1 MKLKQAVVTY
11 QLLCSLLVLT
21 HTLHAQKPDVRD
33 ISQGLSIYENG
44 YMDQPYV
51 TVLPNGNWLCMFT
64 TGAATESRPGQ
75 HVVATTSTD
84 KGRTWSEPVDIEPS
98 SGPLASWAMP
108 YLTSFGRVYAF
119 YDYNG
124 DNINS
129 LNGKPLKQVGE
140 LGWYC
145 YKYSDDNGQTWSE
158 RYRLPVRKTPVDFN
172 NDWKGEVQLL
182 WGISKPIRVGNSMYF
197 GFTKLGKYQQD
208 LGEGWFFK
216 SNNIDSEKDATKL
229 NWQLLP
235 DGDQGMRN
243 PAFGSVQEEQNI
255 ASLSNGDL
263 YCMYRTT
270 LGFSAHAYSRDGG
283 RSWTMPEAASYTPGG
298 QILKNPRACPR
309 VFKCQNGK
317 FLFWYHNHS
326 GKDYTGRNPVW
337 ISGGV
342 EKDGFIHWSQPEI
355 LQYDNDPKGRGM
367 SYPDLIEQDGKY
379 WITETQK
386 VKARVHVLEPS
397 LLEGMWNQATAN
409 SLVKRGLLVNKVI
422 RKANQTVRIPT
433 IPSLKEGGFSLDMWL
448 TFTDLQPGQIVF
460 DSRDEK
466 GKGIWITTTDQQ
478 TLRMSMSDGS
488 RTEGWDTDPG
498 VLQPGKPHHV
508 VFMVDGAPNIITVAV
523 DGTLCDGGKS
533 RQYGWGRFSTDLDD
547 INGNKKATIAPS
559 LHGQMKQLRLYNRYL
574 TTSEAVSNFNADKL
588 TMTASLS
595 TKAGR

>member
-1 MKLKQAVVTY
+1 MKLKEACNTLW
-11 QLLCSLLVLT
+11 LLCSLV
-21 HTLHAQKPDVRD
+21 TLGRPLQAQTPDNRD
-33 ISQGLSIYENG
+33 ISLGFSIYENG

-51 TVLPNGNWLCMFT
+51 SVLPNGNWLCLFT
-64 TGAATESRPGQ
+64 TGSASESRPGQ

-84 KGRTWSEPVDIEPS
+84 QGRTWSNPVDIEPNT
-98 SGPLASWAMP
+98 GPLASWAMP
-108 YLTSFGRVYAF
+108 YVTPYGRVYAF

-182 WGISKPIRVGNSMYF
+182 WGIAKPIAVGGNMYF
-197 GFTKLGKYQQD
+197 GFTKLGKFQQD

-216 SNNIDSEKDATKL
+216 SDNIDTEKDATKL
-229 NWQLLP
+229 HWQMLP
-235 DGDQGMRN
+235 DGDQGLRN

-255 ASLSNGDL
+255 VSLSKGDL

-270 LGFSAHAYSRDGG
+270 QGFPAHAYSRDGG
-283 RSWTMPEAASYTPGG
+283 HNWTMPEAASYTPGG
-298 QILKNPRACPR
+298 KILKNPRACPR

-355 LQYDNDPKGRGM
+355 LLYDNDPKGRGM

-379 WITETQK
+379 WMTETQK
-386 VKARVHVLEPS
+386 VKGRVHRIDNS
-397 LLEGMWNQATAN
+397 LLNDLWKQATTTALTRN
-409 SLVKRGLLVNKVI
+409 GLVVNKTAAKPNTSI
-422 RKANQTVRIPT
+422 RIPT
-433 IPSLKEGGFSLDMWL
+433 IPNLKTGGFSLDLWL
-448 TFTDLQPGQIVF
+448 TFNDLQANQIVF
-460 DSRDEK
+460 DSRDQQ
-466 GKGIWITTTDQQ
+466 GKGVWIATTDQQ
-478 TLRMSMSDGS
+478 TLRLSMSDGV

-498 VLQPGKPHHV
+498 SLQVGKLHHV
-508 VFMVDGAPNIITVAV
+508 VFIVDGAPDIITVV
-523 DGTLCDGGKS
+523 VNGTLCDGGTT
-533 RQYGWGRFSTDLDD
+533 RQYGWGRFNPQLEDV
-547 INGNKKATIAPS
+547 NGNRKAQLAPS
-559 LHGQMKQLRLYNRYL
+559 LHGQVNALKLYDRYL
-574 TTSEAVSNFNADKL
+574 TTSEAVANFNASKP
-588 TMTASLS
+588 
-595 TKAGR
+595 R